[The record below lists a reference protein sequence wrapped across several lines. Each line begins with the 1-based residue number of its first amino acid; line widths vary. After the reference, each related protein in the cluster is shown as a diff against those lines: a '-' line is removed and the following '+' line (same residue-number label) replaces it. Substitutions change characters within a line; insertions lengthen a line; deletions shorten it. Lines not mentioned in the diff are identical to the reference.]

1 MLTLLPILLSLSLQ
15 AQDYSGLRFRSIGPA
30 LTSGRVTS
38 FAVHPNNRSHYYVGV
53 ASGGVWKTTNAGV
66 TFTPVFDN
74 EGSYSIGHVTL
85 DPRNPNTVWVGTG
98 ENNSQRSVSYGDG
111 VYRSDD
117 AGRTW
122 RNLGL
127 KNSEH
132 IGRIAID
139 PTDSNH
145 VLVAAQ
151 GPLWG
156 PGGDRGL
163 YRSTDGGATWNKS
176 IDISE
181 HTGFTDVA
189 FSPHHPKTILAASWQ
204 RRRHVYTLI
213 NGGPDSAIYK
223 SKDGGKTWNK
233 VRGLPAKDTGRI
245 GISFSPAQPCLVYA
259 RVEIADNQGAIYRS
273 TDCGESWEKRAPFN
287 GQGMYYGQIIADPVN
302 PNRIYIGDM
311 LAKISDDG
319 GATLRNVGD
328 RAKHIDT
335 HTFWIDPKDNN
346 FLLTGCDG
354 GVYESFDQAVTWQ
367 FKANLPTMQFYDVA
381 VDNATPYN
389 VYGGTQ
395 DNWSVGGPSR
405 TLTAHGIRNSDWF
418 VTNGGD
424 GFQSRIDPTDPNII
438 YATSQYGGLV
448 RFDKR
453 TGERTGIQPTE
464 GKGVPPYR
472 WNWDSPILISPHS
485 PSRLYFAANILFR
498 SDDRGSSWRAVSPDL
513 TRQLDRNALPVM
525 GRIWPADSV
534 AKNQST
540 SFYGNITALS
550 ESPRKEGLV
559 YAGTDDGLIQI
570 TENAGGTWRKVETF
584 PGVPDRTF
592 VTRLLASQHNDT
604 TVYAVFNNHKNADFK
619 PYILRSTD
627 RGATWSSMASNLPAT
642 EPLWAIAED
651 HHDPKLL
658 FAGGEHGVYFSNN
671 GGESWTRL
679 KGGLPTIAVRDIA
692 IQSRENDLVLATFGR
707 GFYILDDYTPLHAGL
722 PDADTLF
729 PVKNSSI
736 YIESLPLAN
745 PGKGWQGES
754 FYTADNPPYGAV
766 FTYYLKNTY
775 QTTKEQRNET
785 ERNLLKEKKDAPY
798 PSQAQLRAEAAE
810 DPPAI
815 LLTIS
820 DAAGRLIR
828 RLTAPATKGFHRIA
842 WDLRL
847 PPTTLADNQS
857 RGPLVIPGPYQ
868 VAIAKRINGTVTPV
882 GAPQKFQVDGPAS
895 LKLQHEFL
903 TSVQR
908 LHRSVTAANRQV
920 TDARARLANMLK
932 AIDNSAADHKLR
944 DEATRIDRTLKSMQE
959 ALTGDRALADR
970 YENLPPSLQTRVNN
984 IRGNYRLYTGAPHK
998 TDQDSYKIAIED
1010 LTTHLKTI
1018 RQTIDMDL
1026 KKLEA
1031 ALEAAAVP
1039 LPSIP

>member
-1 MLTLLPILLSLSLQ
+1 MLSLVSLLLTLSLQ

-38 FAVHPNNRSHYYVGV
+38 FAVHPANRSHYYVGV
-53 ASGGVWKTTNAGV
+53 ASGGVWKTTNSGV
-66 TFTPVFDN
+66 TFTPVFEN
-74 EGSYSIGHVTL
+74 EGAYSIGHVTL

-145 VLVAAQ
+145 VFVAAQ

-189 FSPHHPKTILAASWQ
+189 FSPHRPKTILAASWQ
-204 RRRHVYTLI
+204 RRRHVYTLV
-213 NGGPDSAIYK
+213 NGGPESAIYK
-223 SKDGGKTWNK
+223 STDGGKTWNK
-233 VRGLPAKDTGRI
+233 VRGLPNKDTGRI

-259 RVEIADNQGAIYRS
+259 RIEIADNQGGIYRS
-273 TDCGESWEKRAPFN
+273 TDCGESWEKRSTYN

-302 PNRIYIGDM
+302 PNRIYLGDVF
-311 LAKISDDG
+311 AKLSDDG
-319 GATLRNVGD
+319 GTTLRNVGD

-354 GVYESFDQAVTWQ
+354 GVYESFDLAATWQ

-381 VDNATPYN
+381 VDNSSPYN

-424 GFQSRIDPTDPNII
+424 GFQSRIDPTDPNIV
-438 YATSQYGGLV
+438 YATSQYGGLI

-453 TGERTGIQPTE
+453 TGERTGIQPVE

-472 WNWDSPILISPHS
+472 WNWDSPIFISPHS

-498 SDDRGSSWRAVSPDL
+498 SDDRGNSWRAVSPDL

-550 ESPRKEGLV
+550 ESPRKEGLI

-570 TENAGGTWRKVETF
+570 TENAGAAWRRIDTF
-584 PGVPDRTF
+584 PAIPERTF
-592 VTRLLASQHNDT
+592 VTRLLASQHDDT

-619 PYILRSTD
+619 PYILRSAD
-627 RGATWSSMASNLPAT
+627 RGATWASISSNLPAT
-642 EPLWAIAED
+642 EPFWAIAED
-651 HHDPKLL
+651 HTDPNLL
-658 FAGGEHGVYFSNN
+658 FAGGEHGVYFTNN
-671 GGESWTRL
+671 GGQSWTRL
-679 KGGLPTIAVRDIA
+679 KGNLPTIAVRDIA
-692 IQSRENDLVLATFGR
+692 IQSRENDLILATFGR
-707 GFYILDDYTPLHAGL
+707 GFYILDDYSPLRAK

-729 PVKNSSI
+729 PVKNTSI
-736 YIESLPLAN
+736 FIEAQPL
-745 PGKGWQGES
+745 GGRDKSWQGES
-754 FYTADNPPYGAV
+754 FFTAANPPFGAV
-766 FTYYLKNTY
+766 FTYYLHDTY
-775 QTTKEQRNET
+775 RTAKEQRNEA

-798 PSQAQLRAEAAE
+798 PTRDQLRAESAE
-810 DPPAI
+810 EPPAI
-815 LLTIS
+815 LLTVS
-820 DAAGRLIR
+820 DPSGRLIR
-828 RLTAPATKGFHRIA
+828 RIAGPATKGFHRIA

-847 PPTTLADNQS
+847 PPTAIADTNPQP
-857 RGPLVIPGPYQ
+857 GPFVIPGPYQ
-868 VAIAKRINGTVTPV
+868 VAIAKRINGIVTPI
-882 GAPQKFQVDGPAS
+882 GAPRKFQVDGPAS
-895 LKLQHEFL
+895 LKQQHDFL
-903 TSVQR
+903 ISVQK
-908 LHRSVTAANRQV
+908 LHRAVTAATRQV
-920 TDARARLANMLK
+920 ADARTRLAAILK
-932 AIDNSAADHKLR
+932 ALDNSAADYKLR
-944 DEATRIDRTLKSMQE
+944 DEAARIDRALKSAQE
-959 ALTGDRALADR
+959 ALTGDRSLAER
-970 YENLPPSLQTRVNN
+970 YENLPPSLQARVNN
-984 IRGNYRLYTGAPHK
+984 IRDNYRMYLGAPHA
-998 TDQDSYKIAIED
+998 TDLDSFKIALDE
-1010 LTTHLKTI
+1010 LTAQQKNI
-1018 RQTIDMDL
+1018 RQAIDADL
-1026 KKLEA
+1026 RKLDA
-1031 ALEAAAVP
+1031 ALEAAVVP
-1039 LPSIP
+1039 L

>member
-1 MLTLLPILLSLSLQ
+1 MFFLLPILLSFCAQ

-30 LTSGRVTS
+30 LSSGRVTS
-38 FAVHPNNRSHYYVGV
+38 FAVDPNNRSYYFVGV

-66 TFTPVFDN
+66 TFTPVFEN

-85 DPRNPNTVWVGTG
+85 DPKNPNTVWVGTG

-111 VYRSDD
+111 IYRSDD

-127 KNSEH
+127 KSSEH

-156 PGGDRGL
+156 SGGDRGL

-189 FSPHHPKTILAASWQ
+189 FSPHRPKTILAASWQ

-213 NGGPDSAIYK
+213 NGGPESAIYK
-223 SKDGGKTWNK
+223 STDGGKSWNK
-233 VRGLPAKDTGRI
+233 VRGLPNKDIGRI
-245 GISFSPAQPCLVYA
+245 GISFSPAKPCLVYA
-259 RVEIADNQGAIYRS
+259 RIEVADNEGGIYRS
-273 TDCGESWEKRAPFN
+273 TDCGESWEKRSPYN

-302 PNRIYIGDM
+302 PNRIYVGDVF
-311 LAKISDDG
+311 AKISDDG

-328 RAKHIDT
+328 NAKHIDT
-335 HTFWIDPKDNN
+335 HTFWIDPRDNN
-346 FLLTGCDG
+346 YILTGCDG
-354 GVYESFDQAVTWQ
+354 GVYESFDQAATWQ

-405 TLTAHGIRNSDWF
+405 TLTASGIRNSDWF

-424 GFQSRIDPTDPNII
+424 GFQSRIDPTDPNIV
-438 YATSQYGGLV
+438 YATSQYGGLI

-453 TGERTGIQPTE
+453 TGERTGIQPVE
-464 GKGVPPYR
+464 GKNVPPYR

-550 ESPRKEGLV
+550 ESPKKEGLL

-570 TENAGGTWRKVETF
+570 TENAGAAWRKIETF
-584 PGVPDRTF
+584 PTVPDRTY
-592 VTRLLASQHNDT
+592 VTRVLASQHNDS

-619 PYILRSTD
+619 HYILRSTD
-627 RGATWSSMASNLPAT
+627 RGATWSSIASNLPAT

-651 HHDPKLL
+651 HIDPNLL
-658 FAGGEHGVYFSNN
+658 FVGGEHGLYCSNN
-671 GGESWTRL
+671 GGASWKRL
-679 KGGLPTIAVRDIA
+679 KGGLPTIAIRDIA
-692 IQSRENDLVLATFGR
+692 IQPRENDLILATFGR
-707 GFYILDDYTPLHAGL
+707 GFYILDDYSPLRAKL
-722 PDADTLF
+722 LENDAIF
-729 PVKNSSI
+729 PVKSSTI
-736 YIESLPLAN
+736 FIEAQPLGGR
-745 PGKGWQGES
+745 GKSWQGES
-754 FYTADNPPYGAV
+754 FFMADNPPYGAV
-766 FTYYLKNTY
+766 FTYYLKDGYRTAK
-775 QTTKEQRNET
+775 QQRNES

-798 PSQAQLRAEAAE
+798 PTQAQLRAEAAE
-810 DPPAI
+810 EAPAI
-815 LLTIS
+815 LLTVS
-820 DAAGRLIR
+820 DHTGRIVR
-828 RLTAPATKGFHRIA
+828 RLTGPATGGFHRIA

-847 PPTTLADNQS
+847 PPTALADTQS
-857 RGPLVIPGPYQ
+857 QGPFVIPGPYQ
-868 VAIAKRINGTVTPV
+868 VAMAKRVNGVVTPI
-882 GAPQKFQVDGPAS
+882 GQPQKFTVEGPAT
-895 LKLQHEFL
+895 LKPLHEFL
-903 TSVQR
+903 TGVHK
-908 LHRSVTAANRQV
+908 LHRAVLAANRTV
-920 TDARARLANMLK
+920 TDTRARLANILK
-932 AIDNSAADHKLR
+932 AIDNSAAALSLR
-944 DEATRIDRTLKSMQE
+944 DEAARIDRNLKAVQE
-959 ALTGDRALADR
+959 ALTGDRALAER
-970 YENLPPSLQTRVNN
+970 YENLPPSIQTRVNS
-984 IRGNYRLYTGAPHK
+984 IRGNYRMFTGAPHQ
-998 TDQDSYKIAIED
+998 TDQDSYKIALEE
-1010 LTTHLKTI
+1010 LTNHQKTI
-1018 RQTIDMDL
+1018 RQTIDADL

-1031 ALEAAAVP
+1031 ALEAAGVP
-1039 LPSIP
+1039 L